1 MARFALDY
9 TWDVDA
15 GEALAVLMQAG
26 ELISLPLVKIGTGV
40 ATTLS
45 ELAIMYAI
53 PLSAAHLDR
62 RPEEYFAMATSD
74 GKGWLREKMATRHLA
89 QMTPE

>member
-9 TWDVDA
+9 TRDVDA
-15 GEALAVLMQAG
+15 GEALAVLMQA
-26 ELISLPLVKIGTGV
+26 EERTSLPLVKIGTGV

-45 ELAIMYAI
+45 ELAAMYAI
-53 PLSAAHLDR
+53 PLPVAHLDR

-74 GKGWLREKMATRHLA
+74 EKGWLREEMTTRRLE
-89 QMTPE
+89 QMTAE